1 MPSQDDFDKAA
12 AEAKELPS
20 GTSNDDQLILYGLFK
35 QANIGDCNTSELPL
49 HQLVTCARVAYMHS
63 ASIMNA
69 LLSVAL
75 FCSVM
80 CASAVAQASQ
90 ACSIPRGKPS
100 ESAVWVHRYVSAA
113 PLVDLRLSVR
123 RRTLIP
129 FSTVLVRWEAWNK
142 LKGKSQD
149 EAMKEY
155 IM

>member
-1 MPSQDDFDKAA
+1 MD
-12 AEAKELPS
+12 
-20 GTSNDDQLILYGLFK
+20 
-35 QANIGDCNTSELPL
+35 
-49 HQLVTCARVAYMHS
+49 
-63 ASIMNA
+63 A

-100 ESAVWVHRYVSAA
+100 ESAGWAHRYVSAA
-113 PLVDLRLSVR
+113 PTVDVRISVR
-123 RRTLIP
+123 HRTPIP
-129 FSTVLVRWEAWNK
+129 LSMVLGRWEAWNK